1 MATFERHEG
10 RNLKGIDPDAKDRDL
25 EQYGVWVKAEPQDVL
40 EEPDIEDASLLSEAP
55 EGAAVL
61 DESFLTDEEEVFLG
75 AGDEPA
81 GQPAAE
87 DLDVFLSTSET
98 PSLHEEELSVPSLE
112 EAPEELQEDLPR
124 IPDMAEF
131 ESLEDLGVPIE
142 EFTPDETRTPSP
154 RSPGPEE
161 FQEVTEF
168 GLEEAEPVLEAGTET
183 DFESI
188 DIDLK
193 FDDTLPSSPAAQGG
207 KIDHPQPSS
216 ADGFETVTDFDDFL
230 SGSDSGPVD
239 SADTAEPGTIPAA
252 RPSLE
257 QKHPA
262 EADDFSLEDI
272 PEIPAGQPVD
282 DLAELERD
290 LAAGSSRPSARAPAP
305 SDTSSDILLK
315 IAGEL
320 SSIKEEL
327 VSLKS
332 QIAAMKSAAPV
343 PGESPAESAKAESG
357 KAGGFF
363 DDEEDETIA
372 LTGDELD
379 NILNTAEFS
388 EESAEPAPLQE
399 VAEISETL
407 EDLLPETGDYASP
420 PAAAPGSE
428 ASGIEELRLTDELE
442 DESAQLPAD
451 EGISAL
457 AEEGVAPLTAPP
469 EDTSY
474 LEEAEELELAVEE
487 DLPEAPLLEPSPEEL
502 NIDELVEEGFE
513 EAEELPLAEFESA
526 EGLEEASDL
535 QEESEELEELTLDL
549 DSETSPLVLESPENI
564 ELPIPEIEETE
575 PESMDSAPEFV
586 EELASEED
594 SSGLEE
600 IALHHE
606 ESPEPRSA
614 GIPGIA
620 EPEPVAFEEE
630 PLSRSGNPE
639 EPEALLVEDL
649 EPGETPKP
657 EPIPNRIKD
666 EVRSVL
672 TYLDKLLEAL
682 PEEKIEEFAQS
693 EHYETYKRLFEEL
706 GLV

>member
-75 AGDEPA
+75 AGDRPA
-81 GQPAAE
+81 GQLPAE
-87 DLDVFLSTSET
+87 DADVFLSSSDT

-112 EAPEELQEDLPR
+112 EEPAEPAELSEDLPR

-142 EFTPDETRTPSP
+142 EFTPAEIQKPSP
-154 RSPGPEE
+154 RGPEPEE
-161 FQEVTEF
+161 FQEISDF

-183 DFESI
+183 DFEAL

-193 FDDTLPSSPAAQGG
+193 FDDTLPSSPAAQGA
-207 KIDHPQPSS
+207 KIDRPQASS

-230 SGSDSGPVD
+230 SGPDAGP
-239 SADTAEPGTIPAA
+239 AETAEPLSAPAA
-252 RPSLE
+252 RSSVE
-257 QKHPA
+257 RQHPA
-262 EADDFSLEDI
+262 ESDEFSLEDI
-272 PEIPAGQPVD
+272 PDIPGGQPVD

-290 LAAGSSRPSARAPAP
+290 LSAGPGRPSPRASAAD
-305 SDTSSDILLK
+305 SSSDILLK

-332 QIAAMKSAAPV
+332 QIAAMKSASPA
-343 PGESPAESAKAESG
+343 PGEGVEEAAKAESG

-363 DDEEDETIA
+363 DEEEDETIA

-388 EESAEPAPLQE
+388 EESAEPAPVQE
-399 VAEISETL
+399 VLETGDAL
-407 EDLLPETGDYASP
+407 EDLLPETGDYTP
-420 PAAAPGSE
+420 TPAAVDSGT
-428 ASGIEELRLTDELE
+428 SGIEELHLSDDLE
-442 DESAQLPAD
+442 GEEAPIPSD
-451 EGISAL
+451 EGIAML

-474 LEEAEELELAVEE
+474 LEDAEDLELAGGE

-526 EGLEEASDL
+526 EGLEEAADL
-535 QEESEELEELTLDL
+535 EEESEELEELTLDL
-549 DSETSPLVLESPENI
+549 DSETSPIVLESPENI

-575 PESMDSAPEFV
+575 PGSMESAPEFV
-586 EELASEED
+586 EELAAEED
-594 SSGLEE
+594 TAGLGE
-600 IALHHE
+600 ITLHHE
-606 ESPEPRSA
+606 ESPVSGSA
-614 GIPGIA
+614 GIPEIA

-630 PLSRSGNPE
+630 PRSRPGSLE
-639 EPEALLVEDL
+639 EPETLLVEDL
-649 EPGETPKP
+649 EPEEPPKP
-657 EPIPNRIKD
+657 EQIPNRIKD

>member
-25 EQYGVWVKAEPQDVL
+25 EQYGIWVKAEPQDVL

-55 EGAAVL
+55 EEAAVL

-75 AGDEPA
+75 AGDRPA
-81 GQPAAE
+81 GRPRAE
-87 DLDVFLSTSET
+87 DADVFLSTSET
-98 PSLHEEELSVPSLE
+98 PSLHEEELSIPSLDE
-112 EAPEELQEDLPR
+112 SPAELPEDLPR

-142 EFTPDETRTPSP
+142 EFTPDETRKPSP
-154 RSPGPEE
+154 RGPELEE
-161 FQEVTEF
+161 FQDVSDF

-193 FDDTLPSSPAAQGG
+193 FDDTLPPSPAAQGA
-207 KIDHPQPSS
+207 KIDRPQPSG

-230 SGSDSGPVD
+230 SGSDAGP
-239 SADTAEPGTIPAA
+239 AETAEPLSPPARA
-252 RPSLE
+252 SFE
-257 QKHPA
+257 HKHPA
-262 EADDFSLEDI
+262 ESDDFSLEDI
-272 PEIPAGQPVD
+272 PEIPGGQPVD

-290 LAAGSSRPSARAPAP
+290 LATGPGRPSVRAQAAED
-305 SDTSSDILLK
+305 SSSDILLK

-332 QIAAMKSAAPV
+332 QIAAMKSA
-343 PGESPAESAKAESG
+343 SPAPAEGIEEAAKAESG

-363 DDEEDETIA
+363 DEEEDETIA

-399 VAEISETL
+399 VPETVEAL
-407 EDLLPETGDYASP
+407 EDLLPETGDYASK
-420 PAAAPGSE
+420 PASVDSDS
-428 ASGIEELRLTDELE
+428 SGIEELRLSDDLE
-442 DESAQLPAD
+442 GEEAPIPAD
-451 EGISAL
+451 EGISTL

-474 LEEAEELELAVEE
+474 LEDAEELELAGEE

-526 EGLEEASDL
+526 EGLEEAADL
-535 QEESEELEELTLDL
+535 EEESEELEELTLDL
-549 DSETSPLVLESPENI
+549 DSEPSSIVLESPENI

-575 PESMDSAPEFV
+575 PGSMESAPEFV

-594 SSGLEE
+594 SAGLGE

-606 ESPEPRSA
+606 ESPVPVSA
-614 GIPGIA
+614 GSPGIA
-620 EPEPVAFEEE
+620 
-630 PLSRSGNPE
+630 

-649 EPGETPKP
+649 EPGDTPKP
-657 EPIPNRIKD
+657 EQIPNRIKD